1 MRVSV
6 NKASMA
12 AAATLAVL
20 VLTNVADAGVSLGF
34 PKGRPY
40 YGSSSGSSSMRSYR
54 YYAPSQSTADETRQ
68 SFSYEPSEEGSTEG
82 VVKGGCCCGGDVAKS
97 GAAADNAKDNVA
109 AKPEETRQSY
119 SYEPEAQSATQSRR
133 YSRRSERVGEPWQ
146 YQRTDPRRHDN

>member
-20 VLTNVADAGVSLGF
+20 VLTNVADAGVSLGY

-40 YGSSSGSSSMRSYR
+40 YGSDSGSSSMRSSR
-54 YYAPSQSTADETRQ
+54 YYAPSQATADETRQ
-68 SFSYEPSEEGSTEG
+68 SFSYEPSEEGASDG
-82 VVKGGCCCGGDVAKS
+82 AAKGGCCCGDGHASKS
-97 GAAADNAKDNVA
+97 DAKDDVA

-119 SYEPEAQSATQSRR
+119 SYEPEAEPATPSRS
-133 YSRRSERVGEPWQ
+133 YSRRAERVGDPWQ
-146 YQRTDPRRHDN
+146 YQRTDPRRRGN